1 MTTTRPIVPRV
12 NGDSS
17 VGVPDKHW
25 GKSYIDEGHFDSVK
39 LNGGDLGEYLAES
52 TGYGIVSGCE
62 PTISGLTI
70 TVGAG
75 VAHLADGTRKEIAQ
89 TNITLDNA
97 DGTNPRIDLVYID
110 STGAVAKITG
120 TASASPSAPALPSGG
135 ISVAQVSVAAGATTG
150 TVNRVQTIAPNLAN
164 YGIVNV
170 KDFGAVGDGVTDD
183 TAAIQAAIDSSNN
196 IFIPAGV
203 YNISKPLVITKSSVK
218 IRGCGEKTRI
228 NKTTNDGV
236 AITRTFDEET
246 VDFSTI
252 NAIFDIIPYSNQN
265 ISYVKISDMQITNAS
280 LGIYARYVTYC
291 VFENIRIAKVST
303 SILIG
308 QWCNTIRNCRIYD
321 ASSYS
326 LRAESCIDL
335 LLDNISSNGGALSV
349 YQSSVNIIH
358 CWFDNGNPSFLL
370 KDSSAVMTGCGCE
383 TVNRFLHSEN
393 SILAING
400 GSFEE
405 HTSQQLGDI
414 RGSFITAVKNSKV
427 IVNSALFQLANY
439 YEGQIDTNKA
449 IFQANSSDVR
459 INGSKIDIPYNIKVY
474 IGDSDKIGALLQV
487 GKDVWSKNS
496 SEASRHDITGHGI
509 GDIDLVT
516 LGTSYRKHQTI
527 KLKGYASYKDT
538 YVDIDVTFL
547 VIGEG
552 STDPVKVIN
561 NSEVVSK
568 EGYQIT
574 PSFSFTRTSGEI
586 VIKMNIDSSRDF
598 TYEITYEVYDM

>member
-1 MTTTRPIVPRV
+1 VYIT
-12 NGDSS
+12 S
-17 VGVPDKHW
+17 VG
-25 GKSYIDEGHFDSVK
+25 E
-39 LNGGDLGEYLAES
+39 
-52 TGYGIVSGCE
+52 
-62 PTISGLTI
+62 
-70 TVGAG
+70 
-75 VAHLADGTRKEIAQ
+75 
-89 TNITLDNA
+89 
-97 DGTNPRIDLVYID
+97 
-110 STGAVAKITG
+110 VAKITG
-120 TASASPSAPALPSGG
+120 TAAASPVVPTLPTDG
-135 ISVAQVSVAAGATTG
+135 ISVCNVKIAAGASTG

-203 YNISKPLVITKSSVK
+203 YNISKPLVIIKSYVK
-218 IRGCGEKTRI
+218 IRGCGEQTQIK
-228 NKTTNDGV
+228 KTTNDGV

-265 ISYVKISDMQITNAS
+265 ISYVKICDMELSNAN
-280 LGIYARYVTYC
+280 LGIYARYATYC
-291 VFENIRIAKVST
+291 VFENIRMTSVST

-308 QWCNTIRNCRIYD
+308 QWCNTIRNVRIFN
-321 ASSYS
+321 AKTIS
-326 LRAESCIDL
+326 LRAVNCIDL
-335 LLDNISSNGGALSV
+335 LLDNISSNIGALEI
-349 YQSSVNIIH
+349 YKSSVNINH
-358 CWFDNGNPSFLL
+358 CVFDNGNPSFLL

-383 TVNRFLHSEN
+383 TVYSFLKTEN
-393 SILAING
+393 SIVAING
-400 GSFEE
+400 GNFEE
-405 HTSQQLGDI
+405 HTDQQLGDI
-414 RGSFITAVKNSKV
+414 RDYFISAIKNSKV
-427 IVNSALFQLANY
+427 IVNSALFYLANY
-439 YEGQIDTNKA
+439 YESQIDTNKG
-449 IFQANSSDVR
+449 IFAANSSDVR
-459 INGSKIDIPYNIKVY
+459 INGSKINIPYDIKVY
-474 IGDSDKIGALLQV
+474 VIDSDNIGALLQV
-487 GKDVWSKNS
+487 GNDIWSKNS

-527 KLKGYASYKDT
+527 KLKGYASYYDT

-547 VIGEG
+547 VIGDG

-574 PSFSFTRTSGEI
+574 PSFSFTRTPGKI
-586 VIKMNIDSSRDF
+586 VIKMNIDSSKDF